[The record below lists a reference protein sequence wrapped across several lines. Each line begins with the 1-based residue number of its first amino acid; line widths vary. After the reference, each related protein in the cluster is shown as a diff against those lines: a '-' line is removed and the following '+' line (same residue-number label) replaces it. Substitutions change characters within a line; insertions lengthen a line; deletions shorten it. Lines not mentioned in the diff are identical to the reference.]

1 MRGLLNGSAE
11 VRRRRRRAERIFFL
25 GALGAARAFLIR
37 STPRCQQFPNR
48 WILRVAAAGVFISTK
63 PHRAPSS
70 SSSSFS
76 SFFLLLLLLL
86 LLLVLL
92 LFLRLPPPRC
102 AFRRRF
108 LFFFFSNRLV
118 VCVCV
123 CGLGPVSLYRPFVRL
138 VISGIPSADSIS
150 HRTGRQV
157 SCQWDAY
164 RNRKIMD
171 THLTNQNVFTVCSLP
186 HRLLLFSLGWLFFH
200 SAVLDRF
207 ERRWTKINIYI
218 CTDREVAV
226 DWTRIDW
233 PIVPL
238 CGLSEPA
245 NRGRTGRPLT
255 GSLTVVRS
263 PTRPLSLVSFF
274 PFFCRAYTHIY
285 FFFRYWFT
293 ARTPNETPIPTD
305 RAALVVAIPV
315 TKYRRIPRIPR
326 KKRWSSRYPFRN
338 FFFPT
343 WVFTRSFFLWR
354 PQPSPYSCVTC
365 PSGGGVGSSPF

>member
-1 MRGLLNGSAE
+1 M
-11 VRRRRRRAERIFFL
+11 
-25 GALGAARAFLIR
+25 
-37 STPRCQQFPNR
+37 
-48 WILRVAAAGVFISTK
+48 
-63 PHRAPSS
+63 
-70 SSSSFS
+70 
-76 SFFLLLLLLL
+76 
-86 LLLVLL
+86 
-92 LFLRLPPPRC
+92 
-102 AFRRRF
+102 
-108 LFFFFSNRLV
+108 
-118 VCVCV
+118 
-123 CGLGPVSLYRPFVRL
+123 SLYRPFVRL

-285 FFFRYWFT
+285 FFFRY
-293 ARTPNETPIPTD
+293 
-305 RAALVVAIPV
+305 
-315 TKYRRIPRIPR
+315 
-326 KKRWSSRYPFRN
+326 
-338 FFFPT
+338 
-343 WVFTRSFFLWR
+343 
-354 PQPSPYSCVTC
+354 
-365 PSGGGVGSSPF
+365 